1 MVSLPKVVLF
11 HVSGLFIAAY
21 LAQVA
26 LFMDKGHH
34 DKVVSWNGQVNRA
47 GPRVDALTAKDL
59 ATLLPGNAVNDNVIN
74 AVQH

>member
-1 MVSLPKVVLF
+1 
-11 HVSGLFIAAY
+11 
-21 LAQVA
+21 
-26 LFMDKGHH
+26 MDKGHH

>member
-11 HVSGLFIAAY
+11 HVSGLFIAAC

-26 LFMDKGHH
+26 LFMGKGHH